1 MAAVWVTGSADGI
14 GRQAAAMMVAAGHRV
29 VLHARNE
36 ERAAS
41 AATAVPGADGV
52 LVGDLSSLA
61 DLRRLAAAARAAGPF
76 DAVIHNAGVRLRAP
90 RARPI
95 TPDGLE
101 LTFAV
106 NVVAPYLL
114 TALGPRPRRLV
125 YLSSQ
130 VHIHGAPGLDDPQW
144 MNRRYDPD
152 QAYVDSKLQLNALAL
167 GVARLWPDVRSNAV
181 DPGWVR
187 TGMGGSEA
195 PTSLADGAASTVWL
209 ATSDDAA
216 DVSGRYL
223 SDRPGGLHPAAGAVA
238 RQDALLELCAGITGV
253 ALAPR

>member
-41 AATAVPGADGV
+41 AAAAVPGADGV
-52 LVGDLSSLA
+52 LIGDLSSLA
-61 DLRRLAAAARAAGPF
+61 DVRALAAAARAAGPF
-76 DAVIHNAGVRLRAP
+76 NTVVHNAAVRLRGRA
-90 RARPI
+90 ARPV
-95 TPDGLE
+95 TADGLE

-130 VHIHGAPGLDDPQW
+130 VHIHGAPDLDDPQW
-144 MNRRYDPD
+144 MTRPYDPD
-152 QAYVDSKLQLNALAL
+152 QSYVDSKLWLVMLAL
-167 GVARLWPDVRSNAV
+167 GVARRWPQVRSNAV

-195 PTSLADGAASTVWL
+195 PTSLADGAARTVWL
-209 ATSDDAA
+209 ATADEAA
-216 DVSGRYL
+216 ELSGRYL
-223 SDRPGGLHPAAGAVA
+223 SDRPGGLHPAAGEVA
-238 RQDALLELCAGITGV
+238 RQDSLLALCAGITGV
-253 ALAPR
+253 ALD